1 MFPDEMDGQRRKL
14 MGAIAALVGTLD
26 HPEMF
31 RPVGS
36 AVDRWHALLGV
47 TSSHLAPFADALLWT
62 LERHFVASFSPAL
75 RQAWA
80 ALCEALRSDI
90 DIPSGRHRIAVL
102 NTMTLAIGR
111 FLENPVRW
119 EGTPTP
125 EERRIILD
133 RVKQTVS
140 KELRGF
146 CVRQV
151 RERPQPGWQ
160 QTYAFRGKGHHDR
173 SRAKN

>member
-1 MFPDEMDGQRRKL
+1 
-14 MGAIAALVGTLD
+14 
-26 HPEMF
+26 
-31 RPVGS
+31 
-36 AVDRWHALLGV
+36 
-47 TSSHLAPFADALLWT
+47 
-62 LERHFVASFSPAL
+62 
-75 RQAWA
+75 
-80 ALCEALRSDI
+80 
-90 DIPSGRHRIAVL
+90 
-102 NTMTLAIGR
+102 MTLAIGR

-160 QTYAFRGKGHHDR
+160 QTYAFRGKGTTIDR
-173 SRAKN
+173 ALKIEALHERWVNS

>member
-1 MFPDEMDGQRRKL
+1 MIDLGYQLVVQGMAHWQDADRVLARNARPAVAIATDEQIAQIHKSFDSIWPLHREITKTFYQRFFELVPDARRMFPDEMDGRRRKL

-36 AVDRWHALLGV
+36 AVDRWHGLLGV

-62 LERHFVASFSPAL
+62 LERHFVASSSPAL

-90 DIPSGRHRIAVL
+90 DIPSGRHRISS
-102 NTMTLAIGR
+102 
-111 FLENPVRW
+111 
-119 EGTPTP
+119 TP
-125 EERRIILD
+125 
-133 RVKQTVS
+133 
-140 KELRGF
+140 
-146 CVRQV
+146 
-151 RERPQPGWQ
+151 
-160 QTYAFRGKGHHDR
+160 
-173 SRAKN
+173 